1 MSVILALWKL
11 RWENYHE
18 FKASVCL
25 QSYRMDGIGY
35 LWCVTLS
42 FKKICFH
49 RGKGVGGGSV
59 GKGAFCTSMRA

>member
-1 MSVILALWKL
+1 MPT
-11 RWENYHE
+11 E
-18 FKASVCL
+18 L
-25 QSYRMDGIGY
+25 QDGIGY

-59 GKGAFCTSMRA
+59 GKSAFCTSMRA